1 MGEVN
6 LVWPVRLSAWILVG
20 FIFLPFLVVIPVS
33 FSDRPYLSLP
43 QHALSLEHYRE
54 LLGDEG
60 WLHAMGKSTLIASFS
75 TVAAVLLG
83 SLCALGV
90 WRMEPGRARWVQSI
104 MLLPLIIPT
113 IVLGLAFYRTW
124 VDLRIVN
131 SAFGV
136 VLAHAITSL
145 PYVFITVSAALAHV
159 DPRLEMAALS
169 LGASMRQVLSWVLV
183 PVVMP
188 GILSGALFAF
198 VHSFDE
204 LIIVLFITSRG
215 LETLPKK
222 MWMSLE
228 DDLTPVIA
236 CVAVFLS
243 VLTLALLLSE
253 LALRSRLKAT
263 TTS

>member
-1 MGEVN
+1 MDEAK
-6 LVWPVRLSAWILVG
+6 LIWPVRLSAWILVG
-20 FIFLPFLVVIPVS
+20 FIFLPFLIVIPVS

-43 QHALSLEHYRE
+43 QHAPSLEHYRE
-54 LLGDEG
+54 FLGDEG
-60 WLHAMGKSTLIASFS
+60 WLHAMGKSTLIAAFS
-75 TVAAVLLG
+75 TVSAVTLG
-83 SLCALGV
+83 SLCAFGA
-90 WRMEPGRARWVQSI
+90 WRMEPRQARWVQSI
-104 MLLPLIIPT
+104 MLLPLIVPT

-131 SAFGV
+131 SVFGV

-159 DPRLEMAALS
+159 DPKIEMAALS
-169 LGASMRQVLSWVLV
+169 LGASTRQVLSWVLV
-183 PVVMP
+183 PMVMP

>member
-1 MGEVN
+1 MDAVK
-6 LVWPVRLSAWILVG
+6 LIWPVRLSAWILVG
-20 FIFLPFLVVIPVS
+20 FIFLPFLIVIPVS

-43 QHALSLEHYRE
+43 QHGPSLEHYRE
-54 LLGDEG
+54 LLGDDG
-60 WLHAMGKSTLIASFS
+60 WLHAMGRSALIATFSTL
-75 TVAAVLLG
+75 AAVSLG
-83 SLCALGV
+83 SLCAFGA
-90 WRMEPGRARWVQSI
+90 WRMEPRKARWVQAI
-104 MLLPLIIPT
+104 MLLPLIVPT

-131 SAFGV
+131 TIFGV

-145 PYVFITVSAALAHV
+145 PYVFITVSATLTQI
-159 DPRLEMAALS
+159 DPRIEMAALS
-169 LGASMRQVLSWVLV
+169 LGASTRQVLSWVLV
-183 PVVMP
+183 PMVMP

-204 LIIVLFITSRG
+204 LIIVLFITARN

-253 LALRSRLKAT
+253 LALRSRLRAT
-263 TTS
+263 TTN